1 MEKSIECHEQVDHVL
16 SFFAGEQHNLALS
29 VSSSRKFSDPWC
41 FHSGA
46 CVMLQPHRRH
56 NRSSELSVVE
66 PLQRL
71 AIHAV
76 CVLLR
81 SESCRA
87 YAGHHP
93 S

>member
-1 MEKSIECHEQVDHVL
+1 MEKSIECHEQDMCCRSL
-16 SFFAGEQHNLALS
+16 LE
-29 VSSSRKFSDPWC
+29 
-41 FHSGA
+41 
-46 CVMLQPHRRH
+46 RH